1 MSNKEL
7 GMSDVYKSIST
18 LGIQRKRRAI
28 SDIRASKI
36 LAYINVRGFC
46 ETRNSANLTML
57 YLFFLLV
64 LGITF
69 KLFLNHGDY
78 IFDSGNNG
86 KNFAVMLFGE
96 TVTDCFI
103 DKPY

>member
-18 LGIQRKRRAI
+18 LGIQRKRRAM

-57 YLFFLLV
+57 
-64 LGITF
+64 
-69 KLFLNHGDY
+69 
-78 IFDSGNNG
+78 
-86 KNFAVMLFGE
+86 
-96 TVTDCFI
+96 
-103 DKPY
+103 